1 VQPATCEWPLHFL
14 HFLLKFPSG
23 GTLLRALVSARVV
36 PPSSIWAIVRSDTQA
51 ESVEHLQVNAV
62 QVALTNEGGI
72 QRAILDNGSTYSF
85 YLCNEQTNH

>member
-1 VQPATCEWPLHFL
+1 VTLLLITMSPNILITGATGYI
-14 HFLLKFPSG
+14 G

-62 QVALTNEGGI
+62 QVALTDEGGI
-72 QRAILDNGSTYSF
+72 QRAILDNGSTNSF